1 VSKYYLLVIPAAIG
15 ILVALVMTITNVKN
29 EESDNNLLT
38 AQRLIS
44 DGSPIVGDPQALI
57 TILEWGDYQCTFC
70 YRFHESSLQT
80 ITEEYIQ
87 PGKARLVFKDFP
99 LNGPDSILAAE
110 ASHCAADQGRF
121 WQYHHELYANWA
133 GERTGWINRDS
144 LNKFAKSVGLD
155 LEKFNSC
162 LDQHKYRQKVL
173 ELEQLGREI
182 GIDATPS
189 FLIFDDQKVIKIKGN
204 QPIDVFRKAIE
215 ELSNNSA

>member
-1 VSKYYLLVIPAAIG
+1 
-15 ILVALVMTITNVKN
+15 
-29 EESDNNLLT
+29 
-38 AQRLIS
+38 
-44 DGSPIVGDPQALI
+44 
-57 TILEWGDYQCTFC
+57 
-70 YRFHESSLQT
+70 
-80 ITEEYIQ
+80 
-87 PGKARLVFKDFP
+87 
-99 LNGPDSILAAE
+99 
-110 ASHCAADQGRF
+110 
-121 WQYHHELYANWA
+121 
-133 GERTGWINRDS
+133 